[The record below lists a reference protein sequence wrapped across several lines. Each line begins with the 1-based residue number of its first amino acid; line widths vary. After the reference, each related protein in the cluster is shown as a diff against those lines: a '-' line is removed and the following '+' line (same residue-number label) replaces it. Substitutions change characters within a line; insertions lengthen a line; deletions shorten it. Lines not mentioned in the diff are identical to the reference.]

1 MGAQHGA
8 WHRAGTPHVT
18 VSFPSASTGLFSHLP
33 STPALP
39 KSRVWRNAR
48 WKVLWQQKGLPC
60 SCRSWAQCSFHPAP
74 QQMGRLLQS
83 LGLPVRGEVLLTHP
97 AQTSPP
103 SQGFNPVP
111 SVEAVSRAP
120 RMGWEGQAKIL
131 NAYSHSVPATQSARA
146 GTEASVLPFPKPV
159 NRDLPALKALEEWG
173 GFFCSD
179 VKLL

>member
-1 MGAQHGA
+1 MH
-8 WHRAGTPHVT
+8 AGKCFGSRKDCPAPAAPGH
-18 VSFPSASTGLFSHLP
+18 
-33 STPALP
+33 STPSSLP
-39 KSRVWRNAR
+39 
-48 WKVLWQQKGLPC
+48 
-60 SCRSWAQCSFHPAP
+60 P
-74 QQMGRLLQS
+74 QQMRRLLQS

-103 SQGFNPVP
+103 SQGFNPVT
-111 SVEAVSRAP
+111 SMEAVSRAP
-120 RMGWEGQAKIL
+120 RMGWESQAKIL

-146 GTEASVLPFPKPV
+146 GIEASVLPFPKPV